1 MWPCANFFIILF
13 SFFLFFIFF
22 PHERCSSMTGRALDA
37 LFLDVT
43 DKFIVWTAFHD
54 SSILHANSTAIHGNN
69 CATIERR
76 AKLKIGGRFIV
87 ASHRL
92 EIKSS
97 GDFAGQTVGNSRFS
111 GFQWVFFFVLNV
123 IIYCWQCYRGNS
135 FLFERNGKRNECPL
149 TLYAK

>member
-111 GFQWVFFFVLNV
+111 GFQWAFFSRVK
-123 IIYCWQCYRGNS
+123 CYNLLLTMLSWKFISLRKKWKEERGPVDIV
-135 FLFERNGKRNECPL
+135 C
-149 TLYAK
+149 